1 MNETQNKPKKRFIDT
16 LKHAF
21 AVEAAEEPFQP
32 EDIALMEKLAQA
44 VVKRQLATMAVMT
57 LETVRPLNFL
67 GSQAM
72 VFFQPIISMV
82 FSTEEYERFS
92 RILER
97 RQSIPMLIETIEKA
111 DDARIA
117 KEKELRKNPGC
128 AGTRD
133 NKLNVRKNPCPDVC
147 RDA

>member
-1 MNETQNKPKKRFIDT
+1 MKEAILMTETQNKPKKRFMDT
-16 LKHAF
+16 LRHAF
-21 AVEAAEEPFQP
+21 AVEPAEGPFQP

-44 VVKRQLATMAVMT
+44 VIKRQLATMAIMT

-97 RQSIPMLIETIEKA
+97 RQSIPMLIEIIEKA
-111 DDARIA
+111 EDARIA
-117 KEKELRKNPGC
+117 KERELRKSPDHV
-128 AGTRD
+128 GTHD
-133 NKLNVRKNPCPDVC
+133 NDLNVRDY
-147 RDA
+147 